1 MLTMNFHIPV
11 VERIIVC
18 ISIPAIL
25 ITGCA
30 SLPIP
35 SILSTDTP
43 QPRLLSSAPLATP
56 TTTATASAPAPS
68 ATTTAGS
75 FVLQFTPIPTETPLP
90 TLDLPTE
97 SIRAPVFEIWDG
109 LPTYPA
115 ESNPDYYFRL
125 KFDPDAWALTT
136 DQYGFPALGHRAITG
151 CIISPTAGRGLP
163 LNSSVEHE
171 VRRIGGISYQV
182 NAVFVNGAR
191 QLVNYS
197 AGDGRI
203 YTAFGVSFEDRPDQ
217 CVTEAEAVLATLT
230 SVHVSQAT
238 PIATP

>member
-1 MLTMNFHIPV
+1 MNFHNPV
-11 VERIIVC
+11 IERISVC
-18 ISIPAIL
+18 ISILTVL
-25 ITGCA
+25 IAGCA

-43 QPRLLSSAPLATP
+43 QPQLLSSAPLATP
-56 TTTATASAPAPS
+56 TTTATASASAPS
-68 ATTTAGS
+68 ETTTAES
-75 FVLQFTPIPTETPLP
+75 FALQFTPVPTETPLP
-90 TLDLPTE
+90 TLELPTE
-97 SIRAPVFEIWDG
+97 SIRAPAFEIWDG

-115 ESNPDYYFRL
+115 ESNPEYYFRL

-136 DQYGFPALGHRAITG
+136 DQYGFPALGHRAIIA
-151 CIISPTAGRGLP
+151 CIISPGAGRGLP
-163 LNSSVEHE
+163 LNGSVGHE
-171 VRRIGGISYQV
+171 VRRIGGISYQI
-182 NAVFVNGAR
+182 NTVFVNGVR

-230 SVHVSQAT
+230 SVHASQAT